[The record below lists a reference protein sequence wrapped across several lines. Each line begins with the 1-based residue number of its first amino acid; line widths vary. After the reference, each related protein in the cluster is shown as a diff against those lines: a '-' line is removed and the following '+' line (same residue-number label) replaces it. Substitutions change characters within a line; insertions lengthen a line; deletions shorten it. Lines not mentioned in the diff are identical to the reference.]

1 MNISVPEVIFIS
13 QKYNTTLDNA
23 MVTVFKALGDETRLS
38 LFKMIVHH
46 PDICACELLKKT
58 SIAQTTLS
66 HHLKILSQANLVI
79 ARKEGRWK
87 HYSANSET
95 MSSIL
100 NNMQTLR
107 EED

>member
-1 MNISVPEVIFIS
+1 MNWMGVIFIS
-13 QKYNTTLDNA
+13 QKYDTILDNT
-23 MVTVFKALGDETRLS
+23 MVTVFKALGDETRLF
-38 LFKMIVHH
+38 LFRLIVHH

-66 HHLKILSQANLVI
+66 HHLKILAQADLVI

-95 MSSIL
+95 MNNIL
-100 NNMQTLR
+100 KHMQTLR
-107 EED
+107 EEN